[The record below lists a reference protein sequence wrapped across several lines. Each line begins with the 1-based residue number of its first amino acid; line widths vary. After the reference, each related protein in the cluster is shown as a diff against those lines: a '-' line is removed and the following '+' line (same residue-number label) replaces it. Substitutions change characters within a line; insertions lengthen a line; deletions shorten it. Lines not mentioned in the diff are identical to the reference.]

1 MIILM
6 QMELPTPTAIL
17 VIEEYKSRRIC
28 VVYAIERYV
37 SANDGI
43 SNQNLDA
50 VPVPKFALLIGQL
63 KGGVKCVFTGG

>member
-17 VIEEYKSRRIC
+17 VIEEYKSRRNS

-37 SANDGI
+37 SADDEMVPSQIRI
-43 SNQNLDA
+43 SMPCLVLNL
-50 VPVPKFALLIGQL
+50 P
-63 KGGVKCVFTGG
+63 C